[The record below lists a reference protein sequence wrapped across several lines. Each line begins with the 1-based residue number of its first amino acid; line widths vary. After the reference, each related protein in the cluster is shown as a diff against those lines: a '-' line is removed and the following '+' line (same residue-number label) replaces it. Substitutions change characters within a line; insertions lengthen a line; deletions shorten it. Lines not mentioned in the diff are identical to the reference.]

1 MKHQL
6 AALLG
11 MAALIQSQAAQAQAV
26 CIAPADLDDAIIY
39 SMPLAY
45 DAAQAACANQFAADG
60 FMQSGGAAFA
70 DGFRERQDAAWPGA
84 FRMLKVFMASGD
96 DGSGSDEMVSLLSS
110 MPDGSLRPFVD
121 AIITQKLMEEIK
133 PDSCGK
139 IERAVEL
146 ISPLPV
152 ENVSGLVTF
161 IVEQTDMKNPEICKP
176 ATETVAK

>member
-1 MKHQL
+1 MKKQL

-11 MAALIQSQAAQAQAV
+11 MAALVQGQAAQAQAV
-26 CIAPADLDDAIIY
+26 CVAPADLDDAVVY

-45 DAAQAACANQFAADG
+45 DAAQAACADEFAADG
-60 FMQSGGAAFA
+60 FMRQGGAAFA
-70 DGFRERQDAAWPGA
+70 DGFRARQDAAWPGA
-84 FRMLKVFMASGD
+84 FRMLKVFMAKGD
-96 DGSGSDEMVSLLSS
+96 EGSGSEEVLSLLSS

-121 AIITQKLMEEIK
+121 AIITQKLVEEIK
-133 PDSCGK
+133 PDTCGK

-161 IVEQTDMKNPEICKP
+161 IVEQSGMKNPEVCKP
-176 ATETVAK
+176 STETVAN